1 MLCPCQV
8 KYNIVQHVYPEI
20 KNLYHFLEV
29 EFHPLKLSGR
39 VTVLLDFLNTKTDL
53 APYVSALQDI
63 TITRLLKQVS
73 AWSAPVLLDLLFY
86 PFGH

>member
-1 MLCPCQV
+1 M

-39 VTVLLDFLNTKTDL
+39 ITTQLDFLNTKEEL

-73 AWSAPVLLDLLFY
+73 YGEHDHL
-86 PFGH
+86 